1 MLRCRIPNQRV
12 RGLALIEYHP
22 NTWKRKSRL
31 VFLKVIMAH
40 SSKRSCS
47 NKIGNSDFWM
57 IGDAEVK
64 AMASRRTWNY
74 ADGQTKK

>member
-1 MLRCRIPNQRV
+1 M
-12 RGLALIEYHP
+12 
-22 NTWKRKSRL
+22 
-31 VFLKVIMAH
+31 MAH

-64 AMASRRTWNY
+64 AMASRRTWND